1 MYERNGYKSAAT
13 VAKLLVDIVSKN
25 GNMLLSVPLRADG
38 TPDEKELAIMKE
50 FGAWMKVNSEGIVKT
65 RPWKIF
71 GEGPIAN
78 ADIKINAQGFNDGQY
93 TKAGADEIRFTQTEK
108 YLYVA
113 TLAWPENST
122 VSVKALA
129 SGSPLFTAA
138 IKSVELLGY
147 GKVKFRRTDEALII
161 SLPERLNNIMP
172 VMRIKK

>member
-1 MYERNGYKSAAT
+1 
-13 VAKLLVDIVSKN
+13 
-25 GNMLLSVPLRADG
+25 MLLSVPLRADG

-50 FGAWMKVNSEGIVKT
+50 FGAWMKINSESIVKT

-108 YLYVA
+108 EHFVTA
-113 TLAWPENST
+113 LAWPESQTIT
-122 VSVKALA
+122 VKSLA
-129 SGSPLFTAA
+129 EASDLYPAA

-147 GKVKFRRTDEALII
+147 GKVKFERTKEALIVT
-161 SLPERLNNIMP
+161 LPEKQNNIMP
-172 VMRIKK
+172 VLKIKK